1 MMSATL
7 PLRGLERFMEVC
19 QRNALPWRREPAVLP
34 APAAGSLVAGLPLD
48 PVLAAVYTRVDFI
61 GIKEGFELFR
71 TQPTRWLE
79 LLRDNEDWRRDRPA
93 PFDALLVFG
102 KESALATYY
111 ATVPALADAA
121 GRQPVVEVDIH
132 EEPYAIPLASDVDH
146 FFDTYSRYW
155 EALIAEPDYVEEG
168 PGALTFPFGVPELAA
183 RDEALVRMLGE
194 GRFDFLGVQKDRS
207 IREWIQKVRA
217 LG

>member
-1 MMSATL
+1 MML
-7 PLRGLERFMEVC
+7 PGLERFMEVC
-19 QRNALPWRREPAVLP
+19 QRNSLPWKHEPP
-34 APAAGSLVAGLPLD
+34 GPTAPTAGTLVAGLQLD
-48 PVLAAVYTRVDFI
+48 PLLAALYSRVDFI
-61 GIKEGFELFR
+61 GVKEGFGLFR
-71 TQPTRWLE
+71 THDTQGGDLFQR
-79 LLRDNEDWRRDRPA
+79 NERWRRNQPA
-93 PFDALLVFG
+93 PFDALLIFG
-102 KESALATYY
+102 KENALATYY

-132 EEPYAIPLASDVDH
+132 EEPYAIPLASDVDR

-155 EALIAEPDYVEEG
+155 EALIAEPDYAEEG
-168 PGALTFPFGVPELAA
+168 PAALTFPFGVPELVA

>member
-1 MMSATL
+1 
-7 PLRGLERFMEVC
+7 
-19 QRNALPWRREPAVLP
+19 
-34 APAAGSLVAGLPLD
+34 LD
-48 PVLAAVYTRVDFI
+48 PLLAAVYTRVDFI

-79 LLRDNEDWRRDRPA
+79 LFQDNEDWRRDRPA

-102 KESALATYY
+102 KEDALATYY
-111 ATVPALADAA
+111 ATVPSLADAA

-132 EEPYAIPLASDVDH
+132 EEPYAIPLASDVDR

-155 EALIAEPDYVEEG
+155 EALITAPDYAEEG
-168 PGALTFPFGVPELAA
+168 PAALTFPFGVPELAA
-183 RDEALVRMLGE
+183 RDEALVRMLRE
-194 GRFDFLGVQKDRS
+194 GRFDFLGVKKDRS
-207 IREWIQKVRA
+207 IREWIENVTA